1 MKIAVCNQKGG
12 VGKTTIAVNLAVHLA
27 DQGFTL
33 IDADRQESAYL
44 WAKIRADAGIKP
56 EIQTKRIH
64 KATLHKE
71 LTGNAVIDCGGR
83 DSEVLRSAL
92 LAADLV
98 LVPSRPSQFDL
109 WSLESMNDLIAD
121 AGGFNQEL
129 KGIVVWNQAATNPGV
144 HDDQTAAKLVRDL
157 ESLDLAG
164 TVLRSRVAYARSASE
179 GQSVEEFEPRGK
191 AAGEISSLFR
201 EIMKWV

>member
-1 MKIAVCNQKGG
+1 MIIAVCSEKGG
-12 VGKTTIAVNLAVHLA
+12 TGKTTLAVNLAVHLA
-27 DQGFTL
+27 DQGFLL

-56 EIQTKRIH
+56 EIRTRRVH
-64 KATLHKE
+64 KPTLHKE

-83 DSEVLRSAL
+83 DSDVLRSAL

-98 LVPSRPSQFDL
+98 LVPARPSQFDL
-109 WSLESMNDLIAD
+109 WSLESMNDLVAD
-121 AGGFNQEL
+121 AREFNQ
-129 KGIVVWNQAATNPGV
+129 KIRAFVVWNQAATNPGV
-144 HDDQTAAKLVRDL
+144 HDDQAAAELVRDL
-157 ESLDLAG
+157 ENLDLAG

-179 GQSVEEFEPRGK
+179 GQAVFEFEPKGK
-191 AAGEISSLFR
+191 AAAEISNLFR

>member
-1 MKIAVCNQKGG
+1 MIIVVCSEKGG
-12 VGKTTIAVNLAVHLA
+12 TGKTTLAVNLAVHLV
-27 DQGFTL
+27 DQGFVL
-33 IDADRQESAYL
+33 VDADRQESAYL
-44 WAKIRADAGIKP
+44 WHKIRADAGIKP

-64 KATLHKE
+64 KPTLHKE

-83 DSEVLRSAL
+83 DSDVLRSAL

-98 LVPSRPSQFDL
+98 LVPARPSQFDL
-109 WSLESMNDLIAD
+109 WSLESMDELIQSARE
-121 AGGFNQEL
+121 FNQRL

-144 HDDQTAAKLVRDL
+144 HDDQAAAELVRDL
-157 ESLDLAG
+157 DHLELADA
-164 TVLRSRVAYARSASE
+164 VIKSRISYARSASE
-179 GQSVEEFEPRGK
+179 GMSVAEFEPRGK